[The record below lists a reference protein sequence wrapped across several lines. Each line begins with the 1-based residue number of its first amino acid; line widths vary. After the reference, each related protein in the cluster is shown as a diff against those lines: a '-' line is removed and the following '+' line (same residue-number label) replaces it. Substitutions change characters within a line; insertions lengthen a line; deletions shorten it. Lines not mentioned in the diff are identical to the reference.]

1 MLNLNVNNVKHILG
15 NMNIDGN
22 LSTKDSRTAWE
33 AAFMTTYLN
42 AVISVSFYN
51 KRYNNLPPLNMLSFT
66 GAKCSQF
73 CKRNR
78 RKFRE

>member
-1 MLNLNVNNVKHILG
+1 MLINHVKHIVG
-15 NMNIDGN
+15 NMNIDGS

-51 KRYNNLPPLNMLSFT
+51 KRYNFPPL
-66 GAKCSQF
+66 
-73 CKRNR
+73 
-78 RKFRE
+78 

>member
-1 MLNLNVNNVKHILG
+1 MLTLNVNHVKHIVG

-51 KRYNNLPPLNMLSFT
+51 KRYNFPPLNMLAFAD
-66 GAKCSQF
+66 AKCLQS
-73 CKRNR
+73 CKRNFH
-78 RKFRE
+78 KFRE